1 MLVHPRNRI
10 RSPVAYALTAAT
22 VLGCSGVLIA
32 KRASL
37 PPFGQSAGTVVN
49 TPAAVR
55 ATASTVDALL
65 YTNSF
70 APRVASGYTAARTA
84 FAAILADSTTADAT
98 RSLRINAEVVRPLQ
112 ALLTAANAY
121 HTRTARLLATNAL
134 AVSAL
139 RNFVL
144 GYQAVADGLASEDPS
159 RLAGAKVTLAQ
170 AQNDFTRWGQ
180 QVLDLARTNPG

>member
-1 MLVHPRNRI
+1 
-10 RSPVAYALTAAT
+10 
-22 VLGCSGVLIA
+22 
-32 KRASL
+32 
-37 PPFGQSAGTVVN
+37 
-49 TPAAVR
+49 VR

-84 FAAILADSTTADAT
+84 FAAILADSTTDDAT

-112 ALLTAANAY
+112 ALLTAANEY